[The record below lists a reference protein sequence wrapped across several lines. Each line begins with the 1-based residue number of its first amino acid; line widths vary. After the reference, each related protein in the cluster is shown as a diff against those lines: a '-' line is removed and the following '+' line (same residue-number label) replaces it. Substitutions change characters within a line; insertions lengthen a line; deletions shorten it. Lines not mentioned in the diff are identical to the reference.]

1 MNEGPRAKGKRQAA
15 TGTKS
20 EPLQVMTIQ
29 FQIRGMKDEDG
40 LRRQVEADLQT
51 LSRLLAVASAQ
62 VGLQHEHEVTP
73 AYQAVAMLAVSGP
86 DIHAAARDHTWPA
99 AWQKVVA
106 RLREQIEQR
115 RSRQTARQKGQPHI
129 HRPTGR
135 RAK

>member
-1 MNEGPRAKGKRQAA
+1 
-15 TGTKS
+15 
-20 EPLQVMTIQ
+20 MTIQ
-29 FQIRGMKDEDG
+29 FQIRGMKDEEG
-40 LRRQVEADLQT
+40 LRRQVGADLEA
-51 LSRLLAVASAQ
+51 LNCLMAVASAH
-62 VGLQHEHEVTP
+62 VALQRQHEVTP

-106 RLREQIEQR
+106 RLREQIEER
-115 RSRQTARQKGQPHI
+115 RSRQTARQKGQPDL

>member
-1 MNEGPRAKGKRQAA
+1 
-15 TGTKS
+15 
-20 EPLQVMTIQ
+20 MTIQ

-40 LRRQVEADLQT
+40 LRRQVEADLKI
-51 LSRLLAVASAQ
+51 LDRLLAVDSAQ
-62 VGLQHEHEVTP
+62 VGLQHEREVTP
-73 AYQAVAMLAVSGP
+73 AYQAVAMLAVAGP
-86 DIHAAARDHTWPA
+86 DLHAAARDHTWPA

-115 RSRQTARQKGQPHI
+115 RSRQTAREKGQPPI